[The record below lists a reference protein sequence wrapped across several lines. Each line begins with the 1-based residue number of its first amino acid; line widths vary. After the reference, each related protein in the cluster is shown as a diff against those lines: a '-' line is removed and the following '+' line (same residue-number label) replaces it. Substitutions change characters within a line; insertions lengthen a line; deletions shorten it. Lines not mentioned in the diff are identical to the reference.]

1 MPLYLRKAFED
12 IAANRFLNAV
22 SMITIALA
30 VLIVSAF
37 ALFFLNATNL
47 LDAWRQGVRLMV
59 YLDGNLSEAR
69 HLEMKYQLQQMPEV
83 REARFVGRDEAL
95 ERLHRQ
101 MGPQASLLNGIEENP
116 LPDAFEVE
124 LKPETL
130 DASRVELL
138 ATRIAALQGVD
149 EVSYGQQ
156 WLNRFG
162 GLLKLFHLA
171 GYSLGALF
179 FMAAVFFVANTIR
192 LVLYSRQ
199 EEVSIMRLVGAS
211 ERFIRTPFYIEALI
225 QGAVGGLLGLA
236 VLYGLYLASLANVT
250 ASLGGIG
257 FSFHFLPWHNGAM
270 AIAAG
275 MIVGWLGCFISL
287 KQFLTAA

>member
-37 ALFFLNATNL
+37 ALFFINATNL

-59 YLDGNLSEAR
+59 YLEGDLSEAR
-69 HLEMKYQLQQMPEV
+69 RLGIKYQLQQMPEV
-83 REARFVGRDEAL
+83 GEARFVGRDEAL

-116 LPDAFEVE
+116 LPDAFQVE

-130 DASRVELL
+130 EPSQVELL
-138 ATRIAALQGVD
+138 AKRIADLQGVE

-156 WLNRFG
+156 WLSRFG
-162 GLLKLFHLA
+162 GLLKLFRLA

-236 VLYGLYLASLANVT
+236 ALYGLYLASLANVT

-270 AIAAG
+270 AVAAG
-275 MIVGWLGCFISL
+275 MIVGWLGCFVSL